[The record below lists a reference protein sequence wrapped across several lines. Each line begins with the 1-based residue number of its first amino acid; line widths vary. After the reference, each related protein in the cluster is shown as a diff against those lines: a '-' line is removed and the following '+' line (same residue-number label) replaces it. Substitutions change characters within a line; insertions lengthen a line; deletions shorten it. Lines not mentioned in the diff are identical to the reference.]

1 MYVFIDYALK
11 FAPSQVVSKTN
22 YGLGPPPFQL
32 DRILGILFFAFVC
45 FFQLKSDAKL
55 RPMMSQTKTETPN
68 PAFRSSCLDYS
79 DCLFAYFRKEKK
91 NKKKTWLDLQTP
103 VLQMVFTGSLS
114 SSEFNL
120 RSLWPHLRLCMVRQ
134 RPTLEACCSPVTLVR
149 LSWSTAGCSLIL
161 D

>member
-1 MYVFIDYALK
+1 MLSQFECVFFFIIIMYVFIDYALK
-11 FAPSQVVSKTN
+11 FAPSQLVSETN

-91 NKKKTWLDLQTP
+91 RKKKNL
-103 VLQMVFTGSLS
+103 TGSADS
-114 SSEFNL
+114 SPPDGLHWLFY
-120 RSLWPHLRLCMVRQ
+120 HLQ
-134 RPTLEACCSPVTLVR
+134 NS
-149 LSWSTAGCSLIL
+149 I
-161 D
+161 